1 MVTNRTHSNCIILLL
16 TIFTLAS
23 FPGEAQTHLSDIN
36 TSRIKQKSI
45 RNFLKSQIEKGIVN
59 FEDFKPSVDTQTDS
73 SQFDSNIHHFCL
85 LQTPEVGWN
94 AYLTAHP
101 ARIWQGKVVSCGFI
115 YSPVNKRVIFH
126 DDSYPGLEPGQIFFI
141 EMRVLCGIVKFPVC
155 FMVTKIDKNKQ
166 AITFSYVSSGP
177 SKGSQ
182 TIRLIDDGNGGTEI
196 LHLSIHQTE
205 NWLRDKTLYPIYHKK
220 AIKEVHRNIRKLLA
234 TQ

>member
-1 MVTNRTHSNCIILLL
+1 MNLVLPSFQRYILIIFIL
-16 TIFTLAS
+16 TAFTTQ
-23 FPGEAQTHLSDIN
+23 AQTRLSDID
-36 TSRIKQKSI
+36 TSLIKQKSV
-45 RNFLKSQIEKGIVN
+45 RNFLKYQIEKGIVN
-59 FEDFKPSVDTQTDS
+59 FEDFQPSVTTQTDT
-73 SQFDSNIHHFCL
+73 SQFDFNVHRFRL
-85 LQTPEVGWN
+85 RQTPEAGWN

-101 ARIWQGKVVSCGFI
+101 AKIWQGKVVSCGFI
-115 YSPVNKRVIFH
+115 FSPVSKRVIFN
-126 DDSYPGLEPGQIFFI
+126 DDRYPGLEIGQIFFI
-141 EMRVLCGIVKFPVC
+141 EMRVLCRLVKFPVC

-196 LHLSIHQTE
+196 LHSSIHQTE
-205 NWLRDKTLYPIYHKK
+205 NVLRDKTLYPVYHKK